1 MDLAVAILLVLLNLA
16 SWCTCSDSRLL
27 VKMTL
32 VPNASRI
39 VCLDGSLPAY
49 HLHRGFGAGARNW
62 LLQFERVST
71 TQQKVSNENL
81 PCRQYGECTV
91 TFGEDVLTFVAFCMG
106 GRFRKPIRQSGFSLP
121 RVSCI
126 MLPVQLAARFTISET
141 VQICGLD
148 SSGLLLKRG
157 GGWCNDIQ
165 SCLERAQT
173 RRGSTLYMNKLE
185 DFNGI
190 LSNNASLNP
199 DFYNWNRVKLRY
211 CDGGSFSGDAKFD
224 NGTSVLYF
232 RGKKIWE
239 AIILDLLPKGLM
251 HARKAL
257 LSGCSAGGLSSFLHC
272 ENFAR
277 ILPRN
282 TSVKCLSDAGF
293 FMDERDVTLNH
304 TMRNFFENLVSL
316 QGIEEN
322 LNKNCTSFLNNPKLC
337 MFPQYFLKYIT
348 TPLFILNTAYDVYQV
363 ISVSAFI
370 CLKSHSIALYSI
382 MHWFHLPL
390 TTRGHWNRCKL
401 SIASCNTRQL
411 DILQDFR
418 QDMLVAL
425 LSSRIYSRRGGM
437 FINSCFA
444 QCQSESQDTWF
455 ARDSP
460 QIHSKTI
467 AEAVG
472 DWYFSRNT
480 SMLIDC
486 AYPCGTCCHNIVA

>member
-1 MDLAVAILLVLLNLA
+1 MLSFKIHLNSIKLTPHLPSKMDLAVAILLVLLNLA

-39 VCLDGSLPAY
+39 GGLSLHHFRDCADLWPGFVWSSAKEGRNSLIVLVLVLVLAY
-49 HLHRGFGAGARNW
+49 SLGI
-62 LLQFERVST
+62 
-71 TQQKVSNENL
+71 K
-81 PCRQYGECTV
+81 
-91 TFGEDVLTFVAFCMG
+91 LTMVA
-106 GRFRKPIRQSGFSLP
+106 
-121 RVSCI
+121 V
-126 MLPVQLAARFTISET
+126 
-141 VQICGLD
+141 
-148 SSGLLLKRG
+148 G